1 MLRFAGDRNELQKKY
16 FPLRQS
22 WTKFMKQCQEI
33 GQDKKTLKFV
43 FASFLTTSIKFLFEE

>member
-33 GQDKKTLKFV
+33 KGNWSGQEN
-43 FASFLTTSIKFLFEE
+43 FEICVCVIFDN